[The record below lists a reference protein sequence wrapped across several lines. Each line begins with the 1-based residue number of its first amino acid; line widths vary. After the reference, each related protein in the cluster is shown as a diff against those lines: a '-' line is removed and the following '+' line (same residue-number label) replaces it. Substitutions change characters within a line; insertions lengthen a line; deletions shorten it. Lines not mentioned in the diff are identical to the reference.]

1 MFHLDKRQQLFLSRQ
16 NCSLSPSVCSAVCGW
31 PKPHARPG
39 RGTIMHLISLF
50 LFRLLDGDIV
60 PALPQKGPGLQ
71 GNPALLPSLPHV
83 GLDLI
88 LEAPSAPPQQQGS
101 LLFPA
106 VS

>member
-1 MFHLDKRQQLFLSRQ
+1 MY
-16 NCSLSPSVCSAVCGW
+16 
-31 PKPHARPG
+31 
-39 RGTIMHLISLF
+39 LISLF
-50 LFRLLDGDIV
+50 LFRPLDGDIV

-71 GNPALLPSLPHV
+71 GNPALRPSLPHV